1 MPQSTSGVREIKD
14 ILEQLRNNVIERM
27 NKDEKFRSKLE
38 KIDKKF
44 SVDFDGSIFYH
55 FSISNG
61 HISEIMDGKEDGD
74 ISISVESEV
83 FRKILAKE
91 LDPMEAYF
99 EKKIRVKA
107 SLLDK
112 LFLTELFK

>member
-1 MPQSTSGVREIKD
+1 MKT
-14 ILEQLRNNVIERM
+14 
-27 NKDEKFRSKLE
+27 DEKFRNKLE

-44 SVDFDGSIFYH
+44 SVDFDGTTFYH
-55 FSISNG
+55 FAISGGNIG
-61 HISEIMDGKEDGD
+61 EIMDGKEEGD
-74 ISISVESEV
+74 ISISVDSEV

-99 EKKIRVKA
+99 EKKIRIKA